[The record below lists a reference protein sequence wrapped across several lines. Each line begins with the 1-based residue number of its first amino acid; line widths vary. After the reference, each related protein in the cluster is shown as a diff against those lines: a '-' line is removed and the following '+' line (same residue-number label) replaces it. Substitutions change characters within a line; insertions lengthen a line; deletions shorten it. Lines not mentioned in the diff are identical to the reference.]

1 MAKENDITSIRIP
14 KSVKDELK
22 KVALEKEPMHVT
34 IQRLIRENLDLR
46 MANNMLQGNIA
57 LMEKQKAMDS
67 FTNKLN
73 GLDKENQMAY
83 MVIYKITTDI
93 VPSADERVNSLIN
106 NDFLTGLIN
115 EDKQDVI
122 LKACELVKEQIRF
135 GDEMFYNQLDIVDE
149 YVAYVEN
156 Q

>member
-1 MAKENDITSIRIP
+1 MAKESDVTTIRVT

-34 IQRLIRENLDLR
+34 IQRLIKENTELR
-46 MANNMLQGNIA
+46 MVNNMLQGNIA

-67 FTNKLN
+67 FTNKFN

-83 MVIYKITTDI
+83 MIIHKIATDI
-93 VPSADERVNSLIN
+93 IASADERVKSLAN

-115 EDKQDVI
+115 DGKSDVI
-122 LKACELVKEQIRF
+122 YKACELVKDEIKF
-135 GDEMFYNQLDIVDE
+135 GDEIFYDQLDIVDE
-149 YVAYVEN
+149 YCKYVEN